1 MFEKILH
8 FLAYFH
14 SFILRASDLNMRK
27 FNRYVCRS
35 LCLCR
40 KKEWIGIC
48 TDVFIDV
55 LAFLTRH
62 QLAKIEASCRYVR
75 RLVDTFFSKTP
86 YLMFDRL
93 VIDNAKLS
101 DYKHVSRTRRYVFWH
116 KQTTTYQRIFNERCH
131 EWKIK
136 AEADE
141 GEVSKIV
148 SCLRSFAKEGS
159 FPFGHL

>member
-1 MFEKILH
+1 
-8 FLAYFH
+8 
-14 SFILRASDLNMRK
+14 MRN
-27 FNRYVCRS
+27 FNRYVCYS

-48 TDVFIDV
+48 TDVFVDV

-62 QLAKIEASCRYVR
+62 QLAKIEATCRYVR
-75 RLVDTFFSKTP
+75 RIVDTFFSKAP

-93 VIDNAKLS
+93 ALDDAKLS
-101 DYKHVSRTRRYVFWH
+101 DYKHVSRARRYVFWH
-116 KQTTTYQRIFNERCH
+116 KQTTTYRHIFNERGH

-136 AEADE
+136 TEADE

-148 SCLRSFAKEGS
+148 CCLGSFAKE
-159 FPFGHL
+159 FF